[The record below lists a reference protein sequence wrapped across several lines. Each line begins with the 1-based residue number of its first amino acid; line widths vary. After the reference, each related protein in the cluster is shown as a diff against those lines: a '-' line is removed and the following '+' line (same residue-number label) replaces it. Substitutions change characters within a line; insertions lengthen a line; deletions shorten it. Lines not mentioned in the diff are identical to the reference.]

1 MAMHMQGRDSFSA
14 WIMAI
19 RPATLTAAIIPVV
32 VGTAV
37 AALAFDWAAVA
48 AESGVTSLFA
58 ASAPL
63 SDEGLSDFEQ
73 ANARRIAVAVRT
85 FVAFMVRAL
94 DTGGIPN

>member
-1 MAMHMQGRDSFSA
+1 VPDCGAGLEPRAGAAAVSA
-14 WIMAI
+14 G
-19 RPATLTAAIIPVV
+19 V
-32 VGTAV
+32 VGPAVVV
-37 AALAFDWAAVA
+37 AALTFDWAAVA

-58 ASAPL
+58 ASAAL

-85 FVAFMVRAL
+85 FVAFMVRAM